1 MAGLQQLKDKTSK
14 ELTENQY
21 DNMLEQNCD
30 NQMEVDNS
38 SIVKDLS
45 HTLVTKV
52 ESSLSTSETCART
65 ESRKQR
71 TFISLRCRS
80 NDQLWAEASI

>member
-14 ELTENQY
+14 ELTENQD

-52 ESSLSTSETCART
+52 ESLLSSPLVKLVPELNQENKERSLV
-65 ESRKQR
+65 
-71 TFISLRCRS
+71 
-80 NDQLWAEASI
+80 

>member
-14 ELTENQY
+14 ELTENQD

-52 ESSLSTSETCART
+52 ESLLSSPLVKLVPELNQENKECSLV
-65 ESRKQR
+65 
-71 TFISLRCRS
+71 
-80 NDQLWAEASI
+80 